1 MAEIVVRRASAWG
14 DKLRAYRIIVNG
26 EDRGSVSE
34 NGETRIAVAPGRNVV
49 RMKIDWCW
57 SAAVDLDVDE
67 GTVRALECGPNAH
80 PFLVLFYISF
90 LKHDYLWLRASRM
103 HASAISLAAD

>member
-14 DKLRAYRIIVNG
+14 DKMRAYRIFING
-26 EDRGSVSE
+26 ENRGIVSE

-57 SAAVDLDVDE
+57 SPAVDLDVE
-67 GTVRALECGPNAH
+67 AGTVHALECGPNAH
-80 PFLVLFYISF
+80 PLLALIYISF
-90 LKHDYLWLRASRM
+90 LKNRYLWLRASATQPEAL
-103 HASAISLAAD
+103 HA